1 MFRKD
6 IFNLNV
12 EKVRRGQLLFKSGQ
26 RSYNQ
31 KINCFGDLTFSE
43 YGSKYTGFGNL
54 AGDSAVI
61 DGTETETERIV
72 TDIRRNARKA
82 QQAGELDWFLKGDIR
97 FLSL

>member
-31 KINCFGDLTFSE
+31 KINRFGDLTFSE